1 MKQKCMLNTFSSLV
15 LQIITLISGF
25 ILPRVLIETYGSD
38 TNGLVSS
45 ITQFLSVI
53 SLLDCGVGAVIQTAL
68 YEPLAKN
75 SNRGLSEV
83 VSNGELFFKH
93 IAEIL
98 LIYIVGLVF
107 LYPKLIRSNCDG
119 KEVALLIIFIGASLL
134 AQYYFGIIDNLLL
147 VADQKGY
154 ILYIS
159 QIVSTIINTLVC
171 VGLMKTGSSVYF
183 MKFLSAIILVLRPI
197 VVRGYVNCHY
207 YLKRNVKY
215 PKNILKQKWNGLAQ
229 HISYVVLNSTDIVV
243 LSIFM
248 DLKTV
253 SIYSVYNL
261 VISGLNQFLT
271 ALCSGFQA
279 MVGNLWARKEIL
291 KLNKSFEKFEWL
303 FHTITTFVFGCSFSL
318 IIPFVQVY
326 TGTVRD
332 ARYVQPFFAVIIVL
346 ATFLRCLSNPYW
358 LIILAGGHYKQTQ
371 VYFIIS
377 ALINIII
384 SVFMVFKFGLIGVA
398 IGTLIAMLYQVIWM
412 SCYVSNNLIKWPAKI
427 IAKQFGVDICVIV
440 SGLLI
445 GSLWKFTCY
454 KWFDWIKY
462 AIVISFFWGILE
474 IVFNCIFYNKKMCEL
489 MRTLGK
495 RIGE

>member
-1 MKQKCMLNTFSSLV
+1 MKKKFILNTFSSLF
-15 LQIITLISGF
+15 LQIVTLISGF

-53 SLLDCGVGAVIQTAL
+53 SFLDCGVGAVIQTAL

-75 SNRGLSEV
+75 NNRTLSQV
-83 VSNGELFFKH
+83 ISTGELFFKH

-98 LIYIVGLVF
+98 LIYIIGLVF
-107 LYPKLIRSNCDG
+107 LYPRLIKSNCSQ
-119 KEVALLIIFIGASLL
+119 KETMLLIIFIGASLL
-134 AQYYFGIIDNLLL
+134 AQYYLGIIDNLLL

-159 QIVSTIINTLVC
+159 QIISMIINTIVC
-171 VGLMKTGSSVYF
+171 VGLMRAGSSVYF

-197 VVRGYVNCHY
+197 VVRVYVNCHY

-215 PKNILKQKWNGLAQ
+215 VKIILNQKWNGLAQ

-243 LSIFM
+243 LSIFT
-248 DLKTV
+248 DFKTV

-279 MVGNLWARKEIL
+279 MAGNLWARKEML
-291 KLNKSFEKFEWL
+291 KLNKSFESFEWL
-303 FHTITTFVFGCSFSL
+303 FHTITTFVFGCSLSL

-326 TGTVRD
+326 TSTVRD
-332 ARYVQPFFAVIIVL
+332 AIYIQPLFAVIIVM

-371 VYFIIS
+371 IYFVIS

-384 SVFMVFKFGLIGVA
+384 SVFTVFKIGLIGVA

-412 SCYVSNNLIKWPAKI
+412 SCYVSNNLIKWPTKVI
-427 IAKQFGVDICVIV
+427 IKQFTVDICVIV
-440 SGLLI
+440 CGLLI
-445 GSLWKFTCY
+445 GRLWEFTGY
-454 KWFDWIKY
+454 KWGDWIKY
-462 AIVISFFWGILE
+462 AIMISFFWGIIE
-474 IVFNCIFYNKKMCEL
+474 IVFNCIFYNKRMYEWI
-489 MRTLGK
+489 RTLGK
-495 RIGE
+495 RTGE